1 TREGDGRTV
10 FHLITKAKCTDLP
23 TYECLRESLKQ
34 MREWCVKNK
43 VKSVWCVKNK
53 VKSVSVPRLGCGLDK
68 LDFLK
73 VYKIVSEVF
82 FGLDMTITIYSL

>member
-1 TREGDGRTV
+1 
-10 FHLITKAKCTDLP
+10 HLITKAKCTDLP

-34 MREWCVKNK
+34 MRE
-43 VKSVWCVKNK
+43 WCVKNK

-82 FGLDMTITIYSL
+82 FGLDMTITIY